1 MTFYEHILST
11 VIWLPILAG
20 LFIALIL
27 KSSKFAYR
35 FLPLLVTIAM
45 IALTIALYNKF
56 DVTQGMQFVEQYPW
70 FTEAGIFYSLGADGL
85 SLPFIIL
92 NTLIFALVLYKVPH
106 LAKEHLNNYV
116 ACFLIMQ
123 GTINGTFLATN
134 SILFYI
140 FFEATMIPLFLVIGL
155 WGGEDRRYATIKF
168 ILYTFAGSLFLLIG
182 LLYLGHLAKS
192 QGFQDVNLFN
202 ILELSKIN
210 VPLSM
215 QKILFWFLFVS
226 FAVKVPMLPVHTWL
240 PDAHVQAP
248 TAGSVIL
255 AALTLKL
262 GGYGILR
269 IVLPAASNAA
279 AYFANLIIW
288 LSLAAI
294 VYVALIALVQTNM
307 KKLIAYSSISHMGF
321 VTLGIFLMFKL
332 EGVRDLAAQALSLNG
347 AIMVMLSHGLIS
359 SAMFFGVGVLYDRMH
374 TKEIKDFGGVAHTM
388 PVFATLM
395 MLFSLANCGLP
406 GTSGFVGE
414 FCVILANMHTMN
426 IWYIVLAVSTLLL
439 GAGYSLLLY
448 KNVFFGP
455 VKSDSVARLSD
466 IDLQDKIIFVT
477 LALGVIIIGIWPN
490 VVFKIISNPTS
501 NLISTLFK

>member
-1 MTFYEHILST
+1 MIMTFYEHLLST
-11 VIWLPILAG
+11 IIWLPIVVG
-20 LFIALIL
+20 LFIVLIS
-27 KSSKFAYR
+27 KSSKLSYR
-35 FLPLLVTIAM
+35 VLPLIVTISL
-45 IALTIALYNKF
+45 IALTTILYINF
-56 DVTQGMQFVEQYPW
+56 DITQGMQFVEQYRW
-70 FTEAGIFYSLGADGL
+70 FSEAGIFYSIGVDGL
-85 SLPFIIL
+85 SLPFIVL
-92 NTLIFALVLYKVPH
+92 NTLIFTLVLYKLPH
-106 LAKEHLNNYV
+106 LAKEQLNNYM

-123 GTINGTFLATN
+123 GTINGAFLATN

-155 WGGEDRRYATIKF
+155 WGAEDRRYATIKF

-192 QGFQDVNLFN
+192 QGFQDINLFN
-202 ILELSKIN
+202 ILHFSKIN
-210 VPLSM
+210 IPLAM
-215 QKILFWFLFVS
+215 QKVLFWFLFAS
-226 FAVKVPMLPVHTWL
+226 FAIKVPMLPVHTWL

-269 IVLPAASNAA
+269 IVLPATPEAA
-279 AYFANLIIW
+279 AYFADLIIW

-321 VTLGIFLMFKL
+321 VTLGIFLIFKL
-332 EGVRDLAAQALSLNG
+332 GENLSAQALGLNG

-359 SAMFFGVGVLYDRMH
+359 SAMFFGVGILYDRMH

-388 PVFATLM
+388 PVFASFM

-414 FCVILANMHTMN
+414 FCIILANMHTMN
-426 IWYIVLAVSTLLL
+426 IWYIALAVLTLLL
-439 GAGYSLLLY
+439 GAAYSLFLY

-455 VKSDSVARLSD
+455 VNSNVVAKLTD
-466 IDLQDKIIFVT
+466 LELQDKVIFAI
-477 LALGVIIIGIWPN
+477 LALGIITLGIWPN
-490 VVFKIISNPTS
+490 VVFKVIANPTAT
-501 NLISTLFK
+501 LISTLFK